1 MSDIKEI
8 SPNKLMLFGII
19 GGLLGIYLVFVL
31 SFAGDLLGERAGTIE
46 GMVATIEGGIGTV
59 LKTIAPVAGALGA
72 ICAVIWGA
80 EAVRRV
86 AKYGL
91 GTGVPSI
98 GQIAM
103 GMGIIAAMFGLA
115 IVKPLTSVVAESSP
129 AIIKLVSISGP
140 IIALITASIIGL
152 IIGLF
157 AQYVIKM
164 KIPVM
169 IRCMTEI
176 AAAGALIIIG
186 FSAAVAGTFEFG
198 SIVKLVFDNGVMLAV
213 FWVGAMAMLH
223 PFNACLGPD
232 EKQKRLLYLAGST
245 GSITMAIMG
254 IAAIMTIGTS
264 GAVTLLL
271 GVVLWFIF
279 YKKFWDEVYH
289 DAAAV
294 VGTGLIPKTEA

>member
-8 SPNKLMLFGII
+8 SPTNLMLFGII
-19 GGLLGIYLVFVL
+19 GGLVGIYVSPYFP
-31 SFAGDLLGERAGTIE
+31 T
-46 GMVATIEGGIGTV
+46 
-59 LKTIAPVAGALGA
+59 AGALGA
-72 ICAVIWGA
+72 MCAVIWGA

-91 GTGVPSI
+91 GTGVPSV

-115 IVKPLTSVVAESSP
+115 IVKPLPIA
-129 AIIKLVSISGP
+129 GP
-140 IIALITASIIGL
+140 IVALITASVIGL
-152 IIGLF
+152 IIGWF
-157 AQYVIKM
+157 AQNVIKM

-176 AAAGALIIIG
+176 AAAGSLIIIG
-186 FSAAVAGTFEFG
+186 FSTAVAGNFDFMG
-198 SIVKLVFDNGVMLAV
+198 SIIPKVFDNGVMLAV
-213 FWVGAMAMLH
+213 FWVGAMAILH

-232 EKQKRLLYLAGST
+232 ERQKRLLYLAGST
-245 GSITMAIMG
+245 GAITMAIIG
-254 IAAIMTIGTS
+254 IAATMTLGAS
-264 GAVTLLL
+264 GAVTLIL
-271 GVVLWFIF
+271 GIILWLIF
-279 YKKFWDEVYH
+279 YKKFWDEVYN

>member
-1 MSDIKEI
+1 MSDIKET
-8 SPNKLMLFGII
+8 SPEKLAAFGII
-19 GGLLGIYLVFVL
+19 GGLLGIYLTYVPQAV
-31 SFAGDLLGERAGTIE
+31 GDRVGPQVAMLL
-46 GMVATIEGGIGTV
+46 ATIFPT
-59 LKTIAPVAGALGA
+59 AGALGG

-115 IVKPLTSVVAESSP
+115 IVKAISQNPL
-129 AIIKLVSISGP
+129 AILAGP
-140 IIALITASIIGL
+140 ILALVTASIIGFV
-152 IIGLF
+152 IGWF
-157 AQYVIKM
+157 AQNVIKM

-169 IRCMTEI
+169 VRCMTEI
-176 AAAGALIIIG
+176 AASGALVIVG
-186 FSAAVAGTFEFG
+186 FSAAVAGNFDFMG
-198 SIVKLVFDNGVMLAV
+198 SIVPLVFDNGVMLAV

-232 EKQKRLLYLAGST
+232 EKQKRLLYLAAST
-245 GSITMAIMG
+245 GAITMAVIG
-254 IAAIMTIGTS
+254 IAATMTLGAS
-264 GAVTLLL
+264 GVVTLLL
-271 GVVLWFIF
+271 GIVLWLIF
-279 YKKFWDEVYH
+279 YKKFWDEVYK

>member
-8 SPNKLMLFGII
+8 PSNTLAMFGIS
-19 GGLLGIYLVFVL
+19 GGLLGIYISPF
-31 SFAGDLLGERAGTIE
+31 FPT
-46 GMVATIEGGIGTV
+46 
-59 LKTIAPVAGALGA
+59 AGALGA

-115 IVKPLTSVVAESSP
+115 IVKSLPIA
-129 AIIKLVSISGP
+129 GP
-140 IIALITASIIGL
+140 IVALITASIIGF
-152 IIGLF
+152 IIGWF
-157 AQYVIKM
+157 AQNVIKM

-176 AAAGALIIIG
+176 AAAGSLIIIG
-186 FSAAVAGTFEFG
+186 FSAAVAGNFEF
-198 SIVKLVFDNGVMLAV
+198 SNLIKMVFDNGIILAV
-213 FWVGAMAMLH
+213 FWVGAMAILH

-232 EKQKRLLYLAGST
+232 EKQKRLLYLAAST
-245 GSITMAIMG
+245 GAITMALIG
-254 IAAIMTIGTS
+254 IAAMMTLGASGT
-264 GAVTLLL
+264 VTLIL
-271 GVVLWFIF
+271 GIIIWLVF
-279 YKKFWDEVYH
+279 YKKFWDEVYN

>member
-8 SPNKLMLFGII
+8 PPNQLMLFGII
-19 GGLLGIYLVFVL
+19 GGLVGIYVSPYFP
-31 SFAGDLLGERAGTIE
+31 T
-46 GMVATIEGGIGTV
+46 
-59 LKTIAPVAGALGA
+59 AGALGA

-103 GMGIIAAMFGLA
+103 GMGIVAAMFGLA
-115 IVKPLTSVVAESSP
+115 VVKSVPLAGPVLA
-129 AIIKLVSISGP
+129 LV
-140 IIALITASIIGL
+140 TASIIGF
-152 IIGLF
+152 IIGWF
-157 AQYVIKM
+157 AQHVIKM

-186 FSAAVAGTFEFG
+186 YSAAVAGNYDF
-198 SIVKLVFDNGVMLAV
+198 VKSLIPKVFDNGVMLAV
-213 FWVGAMAMLH
+213 FWVGAMALLH

-245 GSITMAIMG
+245 GAITMAIIG
-254 IAAIMTIGTS
+254 IAALMTL
-264 GAVTLLL
+264 GAAGIVTLLL
-271 GVVLWFIF
+271 GIVLWLIF
-279 YKKFWDEVYH
+279 YKKFWDEVYN

>member
-1 MSDIKEI
+1 MSDHKEI
-8 SPNKLMLFGII
+8 PPNTLAMFGII
-19 GGLLGIYLVFVL
+19 GGLLGIYISPDFP
-31 SFAGDLLGERAGTIE
+31 T
-46 GMVATIEGGIGTV
+46 
-59 LKTIAPVAGALGA
+59 AGALGA
-72 ICAVIWGA
+72 ICALIWGA

-115 IVKPLTSVVAESSP
+115 IVKSVTQDPRGIYA
-129 AIIKLVSISGP
+129 GP
-140 IIALITASIIGL
+140 VLALITASIIGL
-152 IIGLF
+152 IIGWF
-157 AQYVIKM
+157 AQNVIKM

-176 AAAGALIIIG
+176 AAAGSLIIIG
-186 FSAAVAGTFEFG
+186 YSASVAGDFDFLG
-198 SIVKLVFDNGVMLAV
+198 SIIPRVFDNGVMLAV
-213 FWVGAMAMLH
+213 FWVGAVALLH

-245 GSITMAIMG
+245 GAITMAIMG
-254 IAAIMTIGTS
+254 IAALMTLGRT
-264 GAVTLLL
+264 GAITLIL
-271 GVVLWFIF
+271 GIILWLIF
-279 YKKFWDEVYH
+279 YKKFWDEVYN

>member
-1 MSDIKEI
+1 MSYIKEI
-8 SPNKLMLFGII
+8 PPSQLMLFGII
-19 GGLLGIYLVFVL
+19 GGLIGIYLSPYFP
-31 SFAGDLLGERAGTIE
+31 T
-46 GMVATIEGGIGTV
+46 
-59 LKTIAPVAGALGA
+59 AGALGA
-72 ICAVIWGA
+72 ICAIIWGA

-103 GMGIIAAMFGLA
+103 GMGLIAAMFGLA
-115 IVKPLTSVVAESSP
+115 IVKTMPIL
-129 AIIKLVSISGP
+129 GP
-140 IIALITASIIGL
+140 IVGLITASIIGFV
-152 IIGLF
+152 IGWF
-157 AQYVIKM
+157 AQNVIKM

-176 AAAGALIIIG
+176 AASGALIIIG
-186 FSAAVAGTFEFG
+186 FSAAVAGNYDFMG
-198 SIVKLVFDNGVMLAV
+198 SIVPKVFDNGVMLAV
-213 FWVGAMAMLH
+213 FWVGAVAMLH

-245 GSITMAIMG
+245 GAITMAIIG
-254 IAAIMTIGTS
+254 IAAIMTLGAS
-264 GAVTLLL
+264 GVVTLLL
-271 GVVLWFIF
+271 GTVLWLIF
-279 YKKFWDEVYH
+279 YKKFWDEVYL

>member
-1 MSDIKEI
+1 MSDVKEI
-8 SPNKLMLFGII
+8 TPINLMLFGII
-19 GGLLGIYLVFVL
+19 GGLVGIYVTPIFPPYT
-31 SFAGDLLGERAGTIE
+31 SIF
-46 GMVATIEGGIGTV
+46 
-59 LKTIAPVAGALGA
+59 GALGA
-72 ICAVIWGA
+72 ICAVIWSA

-115 IVKPLTSVVAESSP
+115 MVKSMPLA
-129 AIIKLVSISGP
+129 GP
-140 IIALITASIIGL
+140 ILALITASVIGFIIGW
-152 IIGLF
+152 F
-157 AQYVIKM
+157 AQNVIKM

-186 FSAAVAGTFEFG
+186 FSASVAGNYDFVG
-198 SIVKLVFDNGVMLAV
+198 SFIPLVFDNGVILAV
-213 FWVGAMAMLH
+213 FWVGAVAMLH

-245 GSITMAIMG
+245 GAITMALMG
-254 IAAIMTIGTS
+254 IAAIMTLGIM
-264 GAVTLLL
+264 GAVTLVI
-271 GVVLWFIF
+271 GVILWLIF
-279 YKKFWDEVYH
+279 YKKFWDEVYN

>member
-1 MSDIKEI
+1 MSEVKEVA
-8 SPNKLMLFGII
+8 PNTLVTFGII
-19 GGLLGIYLVFVL
+19 GGLVGIYISPYFP
-31 SFAGDLLGERAGTIE
+31 A
-46 GMVATIEGGIGTV
+46 
-59 LKTIAPVAGALGA
+59 AGALGA

-98 GQIAM
+98 GQLAL

-115 IVKPLTSVVAESSP
+115 TVTTAPIA
-129 AIIKLVSISGP
+129 GP
-140 IIALITASIIGL
+140 IVALITASIIGF
-152 IIGLF
+152 IIGWF
-157 AQYVIKM
+157 AQHVIKM

-176 AAAGALIIIG
+176 AGAGALIIIG
-186 FSAAVAGTFEFG
+186 YSAAVAGNYEFVKNIIPKVFET
-198 SIVKLVFDNGVMLAV
+198 GVMLFI
-213 FWVGAMAMLH
+213 FWVGAVAMLH

-245 GSITMAIMG
+245 GASTMAIIG
-254 IAAIMTIGTS
+254 VAALMTLGAS
-264 GAVTLLL
+264 GAITLLL
-271 GVVLWFIF
+271 GIILWVIF
-279 YKKFWDEVYH
+279 YKKFWDEVYK
-289 DAAAV
+289 DAAVV

>member
-8 SPNKLMLFGII
+8 PPNQLMLFGII
-19 GGLLGIYLVFVL
+19 GGLVGIYLSPYFP
-31 SFAGDLLGERAGTIE
+31 T
-46 GMVATIEGGIGTV
+46 
-59 LKTIAPVAGALGA
+59 AGAFGA

-103 GMGIIAAMFGLA
+103 GMGIVAAMFGLA
-115 IVKPLTSVVAESSP
+115 IVKSLPIAGPVVS
-129 AIIKLVSISGP
+129 
-140 IIALITASIIGL
+140 LITASIIGF
-152 IIGLF
+152 IIGWF
-157 AQYVIKM
+157 AQNVIKM

-186 FSAAVAGTFEFG
+186 YSASVAGNFDFMG
-198 SIVKLVFDNGVMLAV
+198 SIIPKVFDNGVMLAV
-213 FWVGAMAMLH
+213 FWVGAVALLH

-245 GSITMAIMG
+245 GAITMALMG
-254 IAAIMTIGTS
+254 IAATMTLGASGTI
-264 GAVTLLL
+264 TLVL
-271 GVVLWFIF
+271 GVILWLVF

>member
-1 MSDIKEI
+1 MSDVKEI
-8 SPNKLMLFGII
+8 TPINLMLFGII
-19 GGLLGIYLVFVL
+19 GGLVGIYLTPLFPPYT
-31 SFAGDLLGERAGTIE
+31 SIF
-46 GMVATIEGGIGTV
+46 
-59 LKTIAPVAGALGA
+59 GALGA
-72 ICAVIWGA
+72 ICAIIWSA

-115 IVKPLTSVVAESSP
+115 IVKVLTKDPRGIYA
-129 AIIKLVSISGP
+129 GP
-140 IIALITASIIGL
+140 ILALITASIIGL
-152 IIGLF
+152 IIGWF
-157 AQYVIKM
+157 AQNVIKM

-176 AAAGALIIIG
+176 AAGGALIIIG
-186 FSAAVAGTFEFG
+186 FSASVAGNYDFVG
-198 SIVKLVFDNGVMLAV
+198 SFIPLVFDNGVILAV
-213 FWVGAMAMLH
+213 FWVGAVAMLH

-245 GSITMAIMG
+245 GAITMALMG
-254 IAAIMTIGTS
+254 IAAFMTLGKM
-264 GAVTLLL
+264 GAVTL
-271 GVVLWFIF
+271 VVGIILWLIF
-279 YKKFWDEVYH
+279 YKKFWDEVYN

>member
-1 MSDIKEI
+1 MSDVKEI
-8 SPNKLMLFGII
+8 TPINLMLFGII
-19 GGLLGIYLVFVL
+19 GELVGIYLSPYFP
-31 SFAGDLLGERAGTIE
+31 T
-46 GMVATIEGGIGTV
+46 
-59 LKTIAPVAGALGA
+59 AGALGA
-72 ICAVIWGA
+72 ICAVIWSA

-115 IVKPLTSVVAESSP
+115 MVKSMPLA
-129 AIIKLVSISGP
+129 GP
-140 IIALITASIIGL
+140 ILALITASIIGF
-152 IIGLF
+152 IIGWF
-157 AQYVIKM
+157 AQHVIKM

-186 FSAAVAGTFEFG
+186 FSASVAGNYDFVG
-198 SIVKLVFDNGVMLAV
+198 SLIPKVFDNGVILAV
-213 FWVGAMAMLH
+213 FWVGAVAMLH

-245 GSITMAIMG
+245 GAITMALMG
-254 IAAIMTIGTS
+254 IAAVMTLGAS
-264 GAVTLLL
+264 GSITLLL
-271 GVVLWFIF
+271 GIVLWLIF
-279 YKKFWDEVYH
+279 YKKFWDEVYN

>member
-1 MSDIKEI
+1 MSEIKEI
-8 SPNKLMLFGII
+8 PPNTLAAFGII
-19 GGLLGIYLVFVL
+19 GGLIGIYLSPYFP
-31 SFAGDLLGERAGTIE
+31 T
-46 GMVATIEGGIGTV
+46 
-59 LKTIAPVAGALGA
+59 AGALGA

-86 AKYGL
+86 SKYGL

-115 IVKPLTSVVAESSP
+115 IVK
-129 AIIKLVSISGP
+129 SIPIAGP
-140 IIALITASIIGL
+140 IVALITASIIGF
-152 IIGLF
+152 IIGWF
-157 AQYVIKM
+157 AQNVIKM

-176 AAAGALIIIG
+176 AAAGSLVIIG
-186 FSAAVAGTFEFG
+186 YSAAVAGNFDFVG
-198 SIVKLVFDNGVMLAV
+198 SFIPKVFNNGVMLAV
-213 FWVGAMAMLH
+213 FWVGAVALLH

-232 EKQKRLLYLAGST
+232 ERQKRLLYLAGST
-245 GSITMAIMG
+245 GAITMAIMG
-254 IAAIMTIGTS
+254 IAALMTLGKM
-264 GAVTLLL
+264 GAVTLIL
-271 GVVLWFIF
+271 GVILWLIF
-279 YKKFWDEVYH
+279 YKKFWDEVYN

>member
-8 SPNKLMLFGII
+8 SPNNLAIFGII
-19 GGLLGIYLVFVL
+19 GGLIGIYASPYFP
-31 SFAGDLLGERAGTIE
+31 T
-46 GMVATIEGGIGTV
+46 
-59 LKTIAPVAGALGA
+59 AGALGA
-72 ICAVIWGA
+72 ICAVVWGA

-115 IVKPLTSVVAESSP
+115 MTKSIPLAGPVLAVV
-129 AIIKLVSISGP
+129 
-140 IIALITASIIGL
+140 TASIIGL
-152 IIGLF
+152 IIGWL
-157 AQYVIKM
+157 AQNVIKM

-176 AAAGALIIIG
+176 AAAGSLVIIG
-186 FSAAVAGTFEFG
+186 FSATVAGNYDFLNSF
-198 SIVKLVFDNGVMLAV
+198 LPMVFDNGIILAV
-213 FWVGAMAMLH
+213 FWVGAVAILH

-232 EKQKRLLYLAGST
+232 ERQKRLLYLAVST
-245 GSITMAIMG
+245 GAITMAIMG
-254 IAAIMTIGTS
+254 IAALMTLGIS
-264 GAVTLLL
+264 GAFTLVL
-271 GVVLWFIF
+271 GIILWLIF

-289 DAAAV
+289 DAASV
-294 VGTGLIPKTEA
+294 VGTGLIPKTEG

>member
-8 SPNKLMLFGII
+8 SPNQLMIFGVV
-19 GGLLGIYLVFVL
+19 GGLLGIYLTYIL
-31 SFAGDLLGERAGTIE
+31 PLAGEQLGERA
-46 GMVATIEGGIGTV
+46 ATF
-59 LKTIAPVAGALGA
+59 LQTIAPAAGALGA

-98 GQIAM
+98 GQIAL
-103 GMGIIAAMFGLA
+103 GMGIVAAMFGLA
-115 IVKPLTSVVAESSP
+115 IVGNMVLA
-129 AIIKLVSISGP
+129 GP
-140 IIALITASIIGL
+140 IVALITASIIGF
-152 IIGLF
+152 IIGWF
-157 AQYVIKM
+157 AQNVIKM

-176 AAAGALIIIG
+176 AASGAIIIIG
-186 FSAAVAGTFEFG
+186 FSAATAGNFQFAN
-198 SIVKLVFDNGVMLAV
+198 IVKLVFDNGVILAV
-213 FWVGAMAMLH
+213 FWVGAVAMLH

-245 GSITMAIMG
+245 GAITMAIIG
-254 IAAIMTIGTS
+254 IAATMTLGTS
-264 GAVTLLL
+264 GAITLII
-271 GVVLWFIF
+271 GIILWLIF

-289 DAAAV
+289 DAASV

>member
-8 SPNKLMLFGII
+8 SPNNLAIFGII
-19 GGLLGIYLVFVL
+19 GGLIGIYVSPYFP
-31 SFAGDLLGERAGTIE
+31 T
-46 GMVATIEGGIGTV
+46 
-59 LKTIAPVAGALGA
+59 AGALGS

-115 IVKPLTSVVAESSP
+115 ILKSMPLA
-129 AIIKLVSISGP
+129 GP
-140 IIALITASIIGL
+140 VIAVITASIIGF
-152 IIGLF
+152 IIGWF
-157 AQYVIKM
+157 AQNVIKM

-176 AAAGALIIIG
+176 AASGSLIIIG
-186 FSAAVAGTFEFG
+186 YSASVAGNYDFMNGF
-198 SIVKLVFDNGVMLAV
+198 IPKVFDNGVMLAV
-213 FWVGAMAMLH
+213 FWVGAVAMLH

-232 EKQKRLLYLAGST
+232 EKQKRLLYLGGST
-245 GSITMAIMG
+245 GAITMVIMG
-254 IAAIMTIGTS
+254 IAALMTLGIS
-264 GAVTLLL
+264 GAITLIV
-271 GVVLWFIF
+271 GIILWLIF
-279 YKKFWDEVYH
+279 YKKFWDEVYL
-289 DAAAV
+289 DASSV
-294 VGTGLIPKTEA
+294 VGTGLIPKTEG

>member
-1 MSDIKEI
+1 LL
-8 SPNKLMLFGII
+8 PLI
-19 GGLLGIYLVFVL
+19 GHK
-31 SFAGDLLGERAGTIE
+31 AGGTI
-46 GMVATIEGGIGTV
+46 GLI
-59 LKTIAPVAGALGA
+59 LQTIAPTAGALGG
-72 ICAVIWGA
+72 ICSVFWGA
-80 EAVRRV
+80 DAVRRV

-115 IVKPLTSVVAESSP
+115 IVKTTVLAGPLVA
-129 AIIKLVSISGP
+129 LV
-140 IIALITASIIGL
+140 TASVIGFIIGWL
-152 IIGLF
+152 
-157 AQYVIKM
+157 AQNVIKM

-176 AAAGALIIIG
+176 AASGTIIIIG
-186 FSAAVAGTFEFG
+186 FSAAVAGNFEFMN
-198 SIVKLVFDNGVMLAV
+198 IVKLVFDNGVMLAV

-245 GSITMAIMG
+245 GAITMAIVG
-254 IAAIMTIGTS
+254 IAATMTLGTS
-264 GAVTLLL
+264 GVITMIL
-271 GVVLWFIF
+271 GIVLWLIF
-279 YKKFWDEVYH
+279 YKKFWDEVYN
-289 DAAAV
+289 DASSV

>member
-1 MSDIKEI
+1 MSDIKEV
-8 SPNKLMLFGII
+8 SPNNLAIFGIV
-19 GGLLGIYLVFVL
+19 GGLLGIYL
-31 SFAGDLLGERAGTIE
+31 TY
-46 GMVATIEGGIGTV
+46 IGT
-59 LKTIAPVAGALGA
+59 LIGKYYPDKGNLSPYFAVAGALGA
-72 ICAVIWGA
+72 ICAVVWGA

-115 IVKPLTSVVAESSP
+115 IVKTMTLA
-129 AIIKLVSISGP
+129 GP
-140 IIALITASIIGL
+140 IVALVTASIIGF
-152 IIGLF
+152 IIGWF
-157 AQYVIKM
+157 AQNVIKM

-176 AAAGALIIIG
+176 AAAGSLVIIG
-186 FSAAVAGTFEFG
+186 FSASVAGNFEFNN
-198 SIVKLVFDNGVMLAV
+198 IVTLVFDNGVMLAV

-232 EKQKRLLYLAGST
+232 ERQKRLLYLAGST
-245 GSITMAIMG
+245 GSITMVIMG
-254 IAAIMTIGTS
+254 IAAIMTLGTA
-264 GAVTLLL
+264 GILTLLL
-271 GVVLWFIF
+271 GIILWLIF

-289 DAAAV
+289 DAASV
-294 VGTGLIPKTEA
+294 VGTGLIPKTEG

>member
-19 GGLLGIYLVFVL
+19 GGLVGIYASPLFPPY
-31 SFAGDLLGERAGTIE
+31 SSIF
-46 GMVATIEGGIGTV
+46 
-59 LKTIAPVAGALGA
+59 GALGA

-80 EAVRRV
+80 ESVRRV

-98 GQIAM
+98 GQIAL

-115 IVKPLTSVVAESSP
+115 IVKSMPLA
-129 AIIKLVSISGP
+129 GP
-140 IIALITASIIGL
+140 IVSVITASIIGF
-152 IIGLF
+152 IIGWF
-157 AQYVIKM
+157 AQNVIKM

-169 IRCMTEI
+169 IRCMTES
-176 AAAGALIIIG
+176 AVSGALIIIG
-186 FSAAVAGTFEFG
+186 FSAAVAGNYDFVG
-198 SIVKLVFDNGVMLAV
+198 SFIPKVFDNGVVLAV
-213 FWVGAMAMLH
+213 YWVGTVAMCH
-223 PFNACLGPD
+223 PFNATLGPD

-245 GSITMAIMG
+245 GAITMALMG
-254 IAAIMTIGTS
+254 IAAIMTLGIM
-264 GAVTLLL
+264 GAVTLVI
-271 GVVLWFIF
+271 GVILWLIF
-279 YKKFWDEVYH
+279 YKKFWDEVYN

>member
-1 MSDIKEI
+1 MSEIKEI
-8 SPNKLMLFGII
+8 TPNTLVMFGII
-19 GGLLGIYLVFVL
+19 GGLIGIYISPYFP
-31 SFAGDLLGERAGTIE
+31 T
-46 GMVATIEGGIGTV
+46 
-59 LKTIAPVAGALGA
+59 AGALGA
-72 ICAVIWGA
+72 ICAIIWGA

-115 IVKPLTSVVAESSP
+115 IVKSMPIA
-129 AIIKLVSISGP
+129 GP
-140 IIALITASIIGL
+140 VIALITASIIGF
-152 IIGLF
+152 IIGWL
-157 AQYVIKM
+157 AQNVIKM

-176 AAAGALIIIG
+176 AAAGSLVIIG
-186 FSAAVAGTFEFG
+186 YSAAVAGSFDFVSG
-198 SIVKLVFDNGVMLAV
+198 LIPRVFDNGVMLAV
-213 FWVGAMAMLH
+213 FWVGAVALLH

-245 GSITMAIMG
+245 GAITMAIIG
-254 IAAIMTIGTS
+254 IAAIMTLGAS
-264 GAVTLLL
+264 GVVTLLL
-271 GVVLWFIF
+271 GIVLWLIF
-279 YKKFWDEVYH
+279 YKKFWDEVYK